1 MNSARHPQSR
11 KSRKSRKGHCVG
23 HCVGRLAAD
32 DLWQKRDG
40 MKYSESSRNMRFE
53 FATATRI
60 IFGQGT
66 LKEVAPLSAE
76 MGTRACVVTGRT
88 NERAQ
93 PLLELLDQQKI
104 GYVTFN
110 VSGEPTTTTAK
121 AAVKLA
127 RKAKSNFVISI
138 GGGSALDT
146 GKVVAAMLT
155 NRGELENYL
164 EVVGA
169 GKPLTRNT
177 VPHIAIP
184 TTAGTGAEVTRNAV
198 LNVPEHHVKVSMR
211 SPLMLPRLAVVDPAL
226 THSMPPSVTASTGL
240 DALTHLMEVY
250 VSNQANPLTDS
261 ICREGLKRAARS
273 LRRAFEDGSNQIAR
287 EDMAL
292 ASLLSGLVL
301 ANAKLG
307 AVHGFASPLGS
318 MISAG
323 HGAICARLLPFVMD
337 VNVRALQ
344 SRKAGSAALI
354 RYDEIARLLI
364 GKATAQ
370 AADGVAWIKSLC
382 TTFKVPS
389 LAEFGLK
396 EQDFPIVLAKS
407 QRSSSM
413 KGNPIEL
420 TEDELL
426 EILKKAN
433 LPQTCPVRGPKEQPC
448 HSGGRA
454 NA

>member
-1 MNSARHPQSR
+1 
-11 KSRKSRKGHCVG
+11 
-23 HCVGRLAAD
+23 
-32 DLWQKRDG
+32 
-40 MKYSESSRNMRFE
+40 MRFE

-76 MGTRACVVTGRT
+76 MGNRACVVTGRT
-88 NERAQ
+88 IERAQ
-93 PLLELLDQQKI
+93 SLLEQLDQQRI

-127 RKAKSNFVISI
+127 RQAKSNLVISI
-138 GGGSALDT
+138 GGGSVLDT

-164 EVVGA
+164 EAVGA
-169 GKPLTRNT
+169 GKPLTRNA

-211 SPLMLPRLAVVDPAL
+211 SPVMLPRLAVVDPVL

-240 DALTHLMEVY
+240 DALTQLMEVY
-250 VSNQANPLTDS
+250 VSNQANPLTDG
-261 ICREGLKRAARS
+261 ICREGLKCAGRS

-292 ASLLSGLVL
+292 ASLFSGLGL

-307 AVHGFASPLGS
+307 AVHGFAGPLGG
-318 MISAG
+318 MLSAG

-344 SRKAGSAALI
+344 SRKAGSAALA
-354 RYDEIARLLI
+354 RYDEIAQLLT
-364 GKATAQ
+364 GKAAAQ

-382 TTFKVPS
+382 TTFKVTS

-396 EQDFPIVLAKS
+396 EEDFPTVLAKS

-433 LPQTCPVRGPKEQPC
+433 LPRRAPLEARKKKALTGRG
-448 HSGGRA
+448 SGTAGKQME
-454 NA
+454 